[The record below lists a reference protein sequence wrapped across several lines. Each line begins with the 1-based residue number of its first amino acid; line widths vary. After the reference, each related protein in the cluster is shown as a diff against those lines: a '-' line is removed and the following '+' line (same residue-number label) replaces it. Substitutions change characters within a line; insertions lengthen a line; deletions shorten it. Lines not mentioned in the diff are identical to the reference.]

1 MYKKKKKQKKYIII
15 FISLIAIFLLLF
27 ASVSLTRG
35 FTVVESGVKD
45 IAIVINKIFM
55 YPFTALNSD
64 KGKDLSKS
72 YIIQKNVNSS
82 LEGEIKELKEV
93 LELKETL
100 TEYDTVNTTVLSR
113 NKSYWF
119 NTVTI
124 DKGKTSGIEKDMVV
138 VTKNGLVGKISK
150 VSENS
155 SEVKLIT
162 SDDINY
168 KVSVSISTSSGDT
181 NAILNGYDNKTGLLK
196 VTGVDKTY
204 NLSEN
209 DKVVTSGLGGK
220 EPRGIYVGVVKKIE
234 NDKYNISKTLYLDT
248 GQDFNSI
255 HYLTVLKEK
264 KNAS

>member
-15 FISLIAIFLLLF
+15 FVCCIAVFLLLF
-27 ASVSLTRG
+27 ASISLTRG
-35 FTVVESGVKD
+35 YTIIESGFKD
-45 IAIVINKIFM
+45 IAMTINKIFM
-55 YPFTALNSD
+55 YPFTALNND

-72 YIIQKNVNSS
+72 YVIQKNVNGS
-82 LEGEIKELKEV
+82 LEKEIKELKDA
-93 LELKETL
+93 LQLKETL
-100 TEYDTVNTTVLSR
+100 TEYDTVTTTVLSR

-124 DKGKTSGIEKDMVV
+124 DRGKKSGIEKDMVV

-162 SDDINY
+162 SDDVNY
-168 KVSVSISTSSGDT
+168 KVSVSISTASGDT

-196 VTGVDKTY
+196 VIGVDKTY
-204 NLSEN
+204 NLSDN

-220 EPRGIYVGVVKKIE
+220 EPRGIYIGVVKKAE
-234 NDKYNISKTLYLDT
+234 NDKYNISKTLYLET
-248 GQDFNSI
+248 GQDFDSI
-255 HYLTVLKEK
+255 HYLTVLKRK
-264 KNAS
+264 K